1 MEWLERDGVG
11 LRYEVSGAGE
21 HTLVLVHEMG
31 STLEGWDLIMPLL
44 APGSTRL
51 RIDMRG
57 AGLSSKWRGVG
68 RISDQADDIAAVLEA
83 AGRAGQVTIVGG
95 AVGGAIALHFA
106 ARFPQRTN
114 GVIALG
120 PATFIPPERQQAIL
134 DYADHVER
142 VGIAAVAESELARS
156 YPDTLRGD
164 AKRFRRFR
172 ARWLAND
179 PGSYAATYRMLA
191 GLDMTGDLALISCP
205 ALLLAG
211 HADPLRPP
219 ELVETLSR
227 QIAGARFKAIASG
240 HFAATQ
246 TPELVAA
253 EINAFTSEI
262 WAR

>member
-11 LRYEVSGAGE
+11 LRYEFSGAGAN
-21 HTLVLVHEMG
+21 TLVLVHEMG
-31 STLEGWDLIMPLL
+31 CTLESWDLVLPLL

-68 RISDQADDIAAVLEA
+68 QISNQADDIAAVLDTVGI
-83 AGRAGQVTIVGG
+83 AGKVTIVGG

-106 ARFPQRTN
+106 ARFPLRTN
-114 GVIALG
+114 GVIGLG
-120 PATFIPPERQQAIL
+120 PATFIPPERQSPIL

-142 VGIAAVAESELARS
+142 VGMAEIAEAELARS
-156 YPDTLRGD
+156 YPESLRGD
-164 AKRFRRFR
+164 VGRFRRFR

-179 PGSYAATYRMLA
+179 PGSYAATFRMLA
-191 GLDMTGDLALISCP
+191 GLDMASDFAAIDCS

-211 HADPLRPP
+211 HDDPLRPP
-219 ELVETLSR
+219 ELVEGLSR
-227 QIAGARFKAIASG
+227 QIAGAHFKAIATG

-246 TPELVAA
+246 TPKLVAA

-262 WAR
+262 WSR